1 MHVLSDPKSF
11 TKSYK
16 RVQLDLNQGLESA
29 VRKPASAQNEKIDRL
44 LEWILQN
51 RNVFQIQGSP
61 TKPPPPNDDDD
72 GKPDETPVV
81 KLDTLSTDFVC
92 FRGLLTALM
101 CTPYERRDGWEFNA
115 VKFKNT
121 IYLCA
126 VETEQK
132 RAQRQ
137 NETQRQ
143 KEMCSW
149 GFKFEQYVLS
159 EQTRVDSDHDLF
171 NVSVNL
177 PNLIT
182 TSHILY

>member
-1 MHVLSDPKSF
+1 MK
-11 TKSYK
+11 
-16 RVQLDLNQGLESA
+16 
-29 VRKPASAQNEKIDRL
+29 KPASAQNEKIDRL
-44 LEWILQN
+44 LEWILHN
-51 RNVFQIQGSP
+51 KNVFQVHGSP
-61 TKPPPPNDDDD
+61 TKPES
-72 GKPDETPVV
+72 GGSKPVEEESV

-143 KEMCSW
+143 RDMCSW
-149 GFKFEQYVLS
+149 GYKFEQYVLS
-159 EQTRVDSDHDLF
+159 DQTRVNDSDYDLF
-171 NVSVNL
+171 NVSKSTQYA
-177 PNLIT
+177 ICRMR
-182 TSHILY
+182 

>member
-1 MHVLSDPKSF
+1 MK
-11 TKSYK
+11 
-16 RVQLDLNQGLESA
+16 
-29 VRKPASAQNEKIDRL
+29 KPASAQNEKIDRL
-44 LEWILQN
+44 LEWILHN
-51 RNVFQIQGSP
+51 KNVFQVQGSP
-61 TKPPPPNDDDD
+61 TKPES
-72 GKPDETPVV
+72 GGSKPTEEAAV

-143 KEMCSW
+143 RDMCSW
-149 GFKFEQYVLS
+149 GYKFEQYVLS
-159 EQTRVDSDHDLF
+159 DQTRVNDSDYDLF
-171 NVSVNL
+171 NVSKSTQYALVN
-177 PNLIT
+177 P
-182 TSHILY
+182 